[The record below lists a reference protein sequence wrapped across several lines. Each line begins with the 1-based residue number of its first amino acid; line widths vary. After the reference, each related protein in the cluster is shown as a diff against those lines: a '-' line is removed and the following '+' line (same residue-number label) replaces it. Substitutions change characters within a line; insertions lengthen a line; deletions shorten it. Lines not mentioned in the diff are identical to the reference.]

1 MLLAW
6 CHGVVNHPDAID
18 PYLFYQENLMLDFTF
33 HNPTRILF
41 GKDRIK
47 DIRSEIPTGA
57 HVMIT
62 FGGGSIFKNGVMD
75 EIKEALAGFTVSEFG
90 GIEPNPTYETLMQ
103 CVARVKEEKIDFL
116 LAAGGGSV
124 IDGTKF
130 IAAATLYDGEPWEI
144 LESFG
149 SNVQEALPFGSVLT
163 LPATG
168 SEMNSNSVV
177 TRKEFQAKLPFS
189 SPSVYPKFSVLDPT
203 KTFTLPVRQI
213 ANGVVD
219 AFVHIVEQYLT
230 YPVQASV
237 QDRFSEG
244 LLLSLIEDG
253 PKALKE
259 PENYDVR
266 ANIMWTATL
275 ALNGLIGA
283 GVPQDWATHMVGHE
297 ITALY
302 GVDHARTLA
311 IVLPAM
317 LDARREEKKEKL
329 LQFAERVWNLTQGT
343 EEERITEAIAKT
355 RGFFEDMGTPTTFSA
370 YKIGPEAIG
379 KICGQLKAHGMTAL
393 GEHQSLTPDQV
404 EQLLGKCL

>member
-1 MLLAW
+1 M
-6 CHGVVNHPDAID
+6 
-18 PYLFYQENLMLDFTF
+18 FDFIF

-41 GKDRIK
+41 GTHRIK
-47 DIRSEIPTGA
+47 DIASEIPEGA
-57 HVMIT
+57 HVMVT

-75 EIKEALAGFTVSEFG
+75 EIKEALEGFTVSEFG

-130 IAAATLYDGEPWEI
+130 IAAASLYDGEPWEI
-144 LESFG
+144 LETYG
-149 SNVQEALPFGSVLT
+149 SRIKGALPFGTVLT

-168 SEMNSNSVV
+168 SEMNSNSVI
-177 TRKEFQAKLPFS
+177 TRRELQAKLPFA
-189 SPSVYPKFSVLDPT
+189 SPWVYPKFSILDPT
-203 KTFTLPVRQI
+203 KTFSLPVRQI

-219 AFVHIVEQYLT
+219 AFVHVVEQYLT

-244 LLLSLIEDG
+244 LLRGLIEDG

-275 ALNGLIGA
+275 ALNGLIGS

-329 LQFAERVWNLTQGT
+329 LQYASRVWDITRGT
-343 EEERITEAIAKT
+343 EEERITEAIART
-355 RGFFEDMGTPTTFSA
+355 RSFFEAMGIPTTLAA
-370 YKIGPEAIG
+370 YEIGPEGIG
-379 KICGQLKAHGMTAL
+379 KITGQLKAHGMIAL
-393 GEHQSLTPDQV
+393 GEHKDLTPDQV
-404 EQLLGKCL
+404 EKLLTTCL